1 MEQNREPEIDPNKY
15 IQLIFDSKKK
25 KAKTIKCRNK
35 VFLTNGITDI

>member
-25 KAKTIKCRNK
+25 KQRLSNAETKS
-35 VFLTNGITDI
+35 F